1 MRLSLRSVGGFT
13 GPAGAQTHTV
23 ELDRLPPREAERLRA
38 LVRSLD
44 FAALTATLTKPRPQ
58 SWDFLHTLEI
68 SDNGQ
73 HHQLRFHSE
82 AAPPALAELAEL
94 LGAYPPDPS
103 PDPPA
108 GPQPGPPP

>member
-1 MRLSLRSVGGFT
+1 
-13 GPAGAQTHTV
+13 
-23 ELDRLPPREAERLRA
+23 
-38 LVRSLD
+38 
-44 FAALTATLTKPRPQ
+44 
-58 SWDFLHTLEI
+58 LHTLEI

-103 PDPPA
+103 PDPS
-108 GPQPGPPP
+108 PGPPP